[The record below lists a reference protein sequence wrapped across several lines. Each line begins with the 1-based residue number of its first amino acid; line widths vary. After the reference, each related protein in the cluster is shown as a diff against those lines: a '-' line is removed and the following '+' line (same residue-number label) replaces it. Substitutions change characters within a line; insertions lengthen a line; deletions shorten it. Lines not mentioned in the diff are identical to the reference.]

1 MSAPSWL
8 TEENISTAQK
18 VAKTPAVQQAAKNPA
33 VQSAAKSTAKSYV
46 KDNNAPGWTSKDTDE
61 ESVNSQKQ
69 VVDPVVS
76 SKATSSSSS
85 SVPTL
90 AGVSEETMLRM
101 RNFHIGLRLLYIS
114 AAGLLITSSVLA
126 LQGGITEVG
135 ITFIAFYVL
144 FFAFMIV
151 LFEIGL
157 TVRRH
162 IEWWWLWCC
171 SFSLTLLDLSIH
183 L

>member
-33 VQSAAKSTAKSYV
+33 VQATAKSAAKSYA
-46 KDNNAPGWTSKDTDE
+46 KDNSPGWTSKNTDE

-69 VVDPVVS
+69 VVDPVS
-76 SKATSSSSS
+76 SKSTASKS

-101 RNFHIGLRLLYIS
+101 KNFHIGLRLLYIS
-114 AAGLLITSSVLA
+114 AAGLLITSSVLS
-126 LQGGITEVG
+126 LQGGVSDVG

-144 FFAFMIV
+144 FFAVMIV

-157 TVRRH
+157 VV
-162 IEWWWLWCC
+162 
-171 SFSLTLLDLSIH
+171 SFSLTRSIDC
-183 L
+183 LMKLFT

>member
-18 VAKTPAVQQAAKNPA
+18 VAKTPAVQQAAKNPT
-33 VQSAAKSTAKSYV
+33 VQSAAKSTAKSYA
-46 KDNNAPGWTSKDTDE
+46 KDNAPGWTSKDTDE

-69 VVDPVVS
+69 VVDPVS
-76 SKATSSSSS
+76 SKSIASGKDSS

-90 AGVSEETMLRM
+90 AGVNEETMLRM
-101 RNFHIGLRLLYIS
+101 KNFHIALRLLYIS
-114 AAGLLITSSVLA
+114 AAAFLITASALS
-126 LQGGITEVG
+126 LQGGITDVG

-157 TVRRH
+157 VVRH
-162 IEWWWLWCC
+162 
-171 SFSLTLLDLSIH
+171 SV
-183 L
+183 

>member
-18 VAKTPAVQQAAKNPA
+18 VAKTPAVQQAAKNPT
-33 VQSAAKSTAKSYV
+33 VQSAAKSTAKSCA
-46 KDNNAPGWTSKDTDE
+46 KDNAPGWTSKDTDE

-69 VVDPVVS
+69 VVDPVS
-76 SKATSSSSS
+76 SKSIASGTS

-90 AGVSEETMLRM
+90 AGVNEETMLRIK
-101 RNFHIGLRLLYIS
+101 NFHIALRLLYIF
-114 AAGLLITSSVLA
+114 AAAFLITASALS
-126 LQGGITEVG
+126 LQGGITDLG
-135 ITFIAFYVL
+135 ITFIAFYV

-157 TVRRH
+157 VVRH
-162 IEWWWLWCC
+162 
-171 SFSLTLLDLSIH
+171 SDDVSVA
-183 L
+183 

>member
-33 VQSAAKSTAKSYV
+33 VQSAAKSAAKSYA
-46 KDNNAPGWTSKDTDE
+46 KDNAPGWTSKDTDE

-69 VVDPVVS
+69 VVDPVS
-76 SKATSSSSS
+76 SKSTASGKDSTS

-101 RNFHIGLRLLYIS
+101 KNFHIGLRLLYIS
-114 AAGLLITSSVLA
+114 AAAFLITSSVLS
-126 LQGGITEVG
+126 LQGGVTDVG

-144 FFAFMIV
+144 FFASMIA

-157 TVRRH
+157 VV
-162 IEWWWLWCC
+162 
-171 SFSLTLLDLSIH
+171 SFSLT
-183 L
+183 

>member
-33 VQSAAKSTAKSYV
+33 VQSTAKSAAKSYA
-46 KDNNAPGWTSKDTDE
+46 KDNSPGWTSKDTDE
-61 ESVNSQKQ
+61 ESVKSQKQ
-69 VVDPVVS
+69 VVDPVS
-76 SKATSSSSS
+76 SKSIASGSKS

-114 AAGLLITSSVLA
+114 AAGLLITSSVLS
-126 LQGGITEVG
+126 LQGGVTDVG

-144 FFAFMIV
+144 FFAIMIV

-157 TVRRH
+157 VV
-162 IEWWWLWCC
+162 
-171 SFSLTLLDLSIH
+171 SFGLT
-183 L
+183 